1 MYLIKILKN
10 ISNYNLDNKNKYVVN
25 FNMLRKCDEE
35 LINKILIYNSNENDL
50 NNLDDDDEELINTSE
65 EQSSIEEIPLINILN
80 DKDEDYNSKFN
91 RSKSI

>member
-1 MYLIKILKN
+1 M
-10 ISNYNLDNKNKYVVN
+10 
-25 FNMLRKCDEE
+25 
-35 LINKILIYNSNENDL
+35 IYNSNENDL

-91 RSKSI
+91 RSKSIWLI